1 MHLHFTLHLTRK
13 HHFNCFKQLQLLLPN
28 RFSQEE
34 KMLTFYW
41 CCLTTTKVS
50 ELLSKLFKLF
60 CHARNGKL
68 AIWLQI
74 RVLGASKPK
83 GCFSKVRSVR
93 TVHALRWS
101 HVMTEPFVKRQW
113 SVITNNGQL
122 TFIASSEYDDWIF
135 STDKRITEVT
145 PAAQGNLFPSLD
157 RQGCVQSS
165 ITPMPAPL
173 LRFQSGRGQC

>member
-74 RVLGASKPK
+74 PSQKVGFKSQKCAHSSRSSLITCHDWTIRQTPMISDHQQWPINIHCQLRVWWLDI
-83 GCFSKVRSVR
+83 FYRQENHRS
-93 TVHALRWS
+93 HPCSA
-101 HVMTEPFVKRQW
+101 
-113 SVITNNGQL
+113 GQ
-122 TFIASSEYDDWIF
+122 
-135 STDKRITEVT
+135 
-145 PAAQGNLFPSLD
+145 PFPSPD
-157 RQGCVQSS
+157 RQGCVQLS
-165 ITPMPAPL
+165 ITLIPAPL
-173 LRFQSGRGQC
+173 LRFQSGRGQWW